1 VPGAASDAR
10 RAVHAVAEG
19 RVAAGYEVALAV
31 SEAVNNVVVHAYRD
45 RQAGTEPGRVHV
57 AVTLERDALVVA
69 VSDEGTGMK
78 PRTDSPGAGLGLPII
93 ATLADRVE
101 VDRLANG
108 TRLVMAFR
116 LADAHRAA
124 GEVAERADLRD
135 PPER

>member
-1 VPGAASDAR
+1 
-10 RAVHAVAEG
+10 
-19 RVAAGYEVALAV
+19 VAAGYDVALAV

-45 RQAGTEPGRVHV
+45 RDASTEPGRVHV
-57 AVTLERDALVVA
+57 AVTLERDDLVVA

-101 VDRLANG
+101 VDRLATG

-116 LADAHRAA
+116 LAGA
-124 GEVAERADLRD
+124 GSRR
-135 PPER
+135 R